1 MTTVIT
7 PTFIY
12 DGDCSFCTTCA
23 EFIEKRIPTHARVIP
38 WQFADLDTLGLT
50 VEQCEEAVQWVGADG
65 STAAGTDAIALML
78 RDAGRAWEL
87 AGGALQFGPVRLA
100 AWPAYR
106 WVAGHRHLLPG
117 GTAACSLP
125 QAQRDLLYGKDA
137 PSNSKNL

>member
-1 MTTVIT
+1 VTT
-7 PTFIY
+7 PTFVY

-38 WQFADLDTLGLT
+38 WQFADLDALGLT
-50 VEQCEEAVQWVGADG
+50 TDECEEAVHWVGSERASG
-65 STAAGTDAIALML
+65 PDAIALLL
-78 RDAGRAWEL
+78 RDAGRFWTL

-106 WVAGHRHLLPG
+106 WIADHRHLLPG

-125 QAQRDLLYGKDA
+125 QAQRELLYGRDA
-137 PSNSKNL
+137 